1 MKIKSIEIKEL
12 YGLYDHKIEFN
23 RNDKIDIVI
32 GQNGIGKTT
41 ILKLLYMLFNH
52 QISQIKN
59 VRFKEFIIEFDPG
72 FCLIFKEI
80 CKDNS
85 KKRTVCENL
94 LNRFKNGGFVHFL
107 S

>member
-23 RNDKIDIVI
+23 RNEKIDIVI

-59 VRFKEFIIEFDPG
+59 IRFKEFIIEFDPG

-80 CKDNS
+80 CKDN
-85 KKRTVCENL
+85 N
-94 LNRFKNGGFVHFL
+94 FIDY
-107 S
+107 

>member
-41 ILKLLYMLFNH
+41 ILKYTLIISFKTLVALLIL
-52 QISQIKN
+52 
-59 VRFKEFIIEFDPG
+59 
-72 FCLIFKEI
+72 
-80 CKDNS
+80 
-85 KKRTVCENL
+85 KRTGE
-94 LNRFKNGGFVHFL
+94 
-107 S
+107 